1 MPSRRNFL
9 QMLGAGA
16 AGMGLCRATPAQ
28 GGPARIAWLSHT
40 RAIDGAT
47 FFNEL
52 RRGFADLGHVEGR
65 SIIIEPYWGDDDPA
79 RITKNVTEAIASR
92 PTLIVAQGSTGP
104 IVRRSTT
111 TIPVVFGY
119 SGDPVEAGIVD
130 SFNRPGRNLTG
141 ISYMQLD
148 LVGKRLELLK
158 EILPAAR
165 RVAIISSPQHPGDQS
180 ERRASQAAA
189 NQLGLTLEYFEIRN
203 PVDLLEVLPAV
214 AKTRAQAAVMFPTQ
228 HIISSRERIAA
239 WSVKTRMP
247 AVSGWAQ
254 FAEGGNLFSYGP
266 NLGETMRRLAFFA
279 DRILKG
285 ARPAELPVE
294 LPTHVEF
301 VINLRMAKTLG
312 ITVPPTVLLRANRVI
327 E

>member
-1 MPSRRNFL
+1 MHKQQRKILWHYKTLFRTTFNRIRYLPSTTRGFGVNRVKDG
-9 QMLGAGA
+9 LG
-16 AGMGLCRATPAQ
+16 
-28 GGPARIAWLSHT
+28 
-40 RAIDGAT
+40 
-47 FFNEL
+47 EL
-52 RRGFADLGHVEGR
+52 RRGFADLGHIEGR

-79 RITKNVTEAIASR
+79 KTAKNVAEAIASR
-92 PTLIVAQGSTGP
+92 PALIVAQGGTGP
-104 IVRRSTT
+104 IVRRSATS
-111 TIPVVFGY
+111 IPVVFGY

-158 EILPAAR
+158 EIMPRIR
-165 RVAIISSPQHPGDQS
+165 RVAIIASPQHPGDRL

-189 NQLGLTLEYFEIRN
+189 NQLGLELEYFDIRN
-203 PVDLLEVLPAV
+203 AVELLEVLPAV
-214 AKTRAQAAVMFPTQ
+214 AKAKAQAAVMFPTQ

-285 ARPAELPVE
+285 ARPAELPME

-327 E
+327 Q